1 MYIDKFS
8 FVIWTSV
15 DQTTLFITA
24 EKLIVS
30 ERVWDQILIT
40 TNDGRIKEAL
50 LWGIDCLNKMYM
62 TLSC

>member
-8 FVIWTSV
+8 FVIWTSCWP
-15 DQTTLFITA
+15 DN
-24 EKLIVS
+24 IVYNS
-30 ERVWDQILIT
+30 WKTDRVWDQILIT